1 MLGVAVALR
10 IGGDRVLGGRIVLGA
25 VAPQPR
31 EAREA
36 SALLAGHR
44 LTPELI
50 AVVAEAASKPSKPL
64 DNTDF
69 THPYRK
75 KMTRVFVT
83 RALRRLAGL
92 PDSPR
97 NDAEVADR

>member
-1 MLGVAVALR
+1 MDGEIVR
-10 IGGDRVLGGRIVLGA
+10 EGRIVLGA
-25 VAPQPR
+25 VASQPR
-31 EAREA
+31 EAA
-36 SALLAGHR
+36 AAGALLAGQR

-50 AVVAEAASKPSKPL
+50 AAVAGTASRPSKPL

-92 PDSPR
+92 PDSPM
-97 NDAEVADR
+97 NHEEVPA

>member
-10 IGGDRVLGGRIVLGA
+10 MDGETVRDGKVVLGA
-25 VAPQPR
+25 VASQPR
-31 EAREA
+31 EAA
-36 SALLAGHR
+36 AAGALLAGQR
-44 LTPELI
+44 LTPALI
-50 AVVAEAASKPSKPL
+50 AAVADAAARPSKPL

-75 KMTRVFVT
+75 KMTRVFVN
-83 RALRRLAGL
+83 RALCRLAGF

-97 NDAEVADR
+97 AEEEIA

>member
-1 MLGVAVALR
+1 MD
-10 IGGDRVLGGRIVLGA
+10 GGIVRDGRIVLGA
-25 VAPQPR
+25 VASRPR
-31 EAREA
+31 ETAA
-36 SALLAGHR
+36 AAALLTGQR

-50 AVVAEAASKPSKPL
+50 ATVADAAARPSKPL

-75 KMTRVFVT
+75 KMTRVFVA

-92 PDSPR
+92 PDSGA
-97 NDAEVADR
+97 NDEEVA